1 MEHNL
6 YNLHYNLIS
15 KNEMI
20 TYIIYTI
27 YKVYKRVYTAFRVNS
42 YTTHT

>member
-6 YNLHYNLIS
+6 YNLHYNL
-15 KNEMI
+15 
-20 TYIIYTI
+20 IYTI